1 MGSTPQHRENEG
13 FFRNIN
19 ENTNA
24 NTNSNIHTN
33 TIVIPDID
41 PYFL

>member
-1 MGSTPQHRENEG
+1 MGLTLQHRENEG